1 MSQAGIQI
9 GKHGLTSGVIES
21 LENAFKKHDI
31 VKIHVL
37 KSAGHTKENLKEIQ
51 DKLKTRLGNKYLLR
65 IVGFTIFIKK
75 LRKPKKR

>member
-1 MSQAGIQI
+1 MSQASIQI
-9 GKHGLTSGVIES
+9 GKHGLIPGVIES

-37 KSAGHTKENLKEIQ
+37 KSAGHTKENIKEITE
-51 DKLKTRLGNKYLLR
+51 KLKSRLGEKYLFR

-75 LRKPKKR
+75 LRKIRKR